1 MRFTLC
7 RVETAAFD
15 IRKSRFIV
23 RAGPLDS
30 AESFD
35 DFHRTHADP
44 EARHNCWA
52 FRYGDVY
59 RFHDADE
66 PSGTAGRPILAA
78 IDGQEL
84 DRIAVIV
91 IRWFGGI
98 KLGAGGLVRAYG
110 GSAAECLRVAERR
123 PLIRYATFVFHAPFA
138 LSGAIH
144 RLLSQ
149 SDGIKLDESFD
160 ATGSRWQVQLPSDRL
175 AGFERALSDL
185 ARGQITIER

>member
-1 MRFTLC
+1 MKFTLC

-15 IRKSRFIV
+15 IKKSRFIV
-23 RAGPLDS
+23 RAGPLAS
-30 AESFD
+30 PEAFD
-35 DFHRTHADP
+35 DFYRTHADP

-52 FRYGDVY
+52 FRFGDVY

-78 IDGQEL
+78 IDGQQF
-84 DRIAVIV
+84 DQVAVIV

-110 GSAAECLRVAERR
+110 GSAAECLRVAERQ
-123 PLIRYATFVFHAPFA
+123 PLVPFTTFGFRAPFS

-144 RLLSQ
+144 RLLAQ
-149 SDGIKLDESFD
+149 FDGVKENETFD
-160 ATGSRWQVQLPSDRL
+160 ADGSQWQVRLPSDHI
-175 AGFERALSDL
+175 AAFERALVDL
-185 ARGQITIER
+185 ARGQVTVDR